1 MPNHPAISFQF
12 DDPLSTI
19 CEFTINQTSFRLCG
33 ALSVV
38 NKGEQLHE
46 ELVLDVSCEPTFF
59 ATRTL
64 PILSLPAHSTQS
76 LGEIVVDLK
85 TEFFLKLPEQRDGTI
100 LLKLKKGAETL
111 AEWSSTVSLVLP
123 QPHLTLIYDH
133 SINYAFQQN
142 AIPVVKELRLQ
153 NNGVARKNLVLR
165 LTTEPAFA
173 PSAEIRL
180 QSIEPAGE
188 FRVSPPNLNLKLS
201 HDFLAE
207 LN

>member
-1 MPNHPAISFQF
+1 MCI
-12 DDPLSTI
+12 
-19 CEFTINQTSFRLCG
+19 
-33 ALSVV
+33 
-38 NKGEQLHE
+38 
-46 ELVLDVSCEPTFF
+46 
-59 ATRTL
+59 
-64 PILSLPAHSTQS
+64 
-76 LGEIVVDLK
+76 
-85 TEFFLKLPEQRDGTI
+85 RDR
-100 LLKLKKGAETL
+100 
-111 AEWSSTVSLVLP
+111 SSTVSLVLP

-207 LN
+207 LNEKVAGWLKVEMLDGHEVVQSITEPITLLARNEWCGLVALPEILAAFVLPNDPVVMTILSLSLIHISEPTRH

>member
-165 LTTEPAFA
+165 LT
-173 PSAEIRL
+173 
-180 QSIEPAGE
+180 
-188 FRVSPPNLNLKLS
+188 LS
-201 HDFLAE
+201 LIHI
-207 LN
+207 

>member
-1 MPNHPAISFQF
+1 MRAHI
-12 DDPLSTI
+12 
-19 CEFTINQTSFRLCG
+19 LCNEDFANFIATG
-33 ALSVV
+33 AFHTVAWRNCSGSE
-38 NKGEQLHE
+38 NG
-46 ELVLDVSCEPTFF
+46 
-59 ATRTL
+59 
-64 PILSLPAHSTQS
+64 I
-76 LGEIVVDLK
+76 
-85 TEFFLKLPEQRDGTI
+85 FLKLPEQRDGTI

-188 FRVSPPNLNLKLS
+188 FQG
-201 HDFLAE
+201 LAAE
-207 LN
+207 SESEIESRFPRRTERKGCRMVEGGDAGRP